1 MIVVRTA
8 EPGDVPAMA
17 QVWAAAVPYFVRS
30 AASIAHVM
38 AADRDV
44 GRRRTVAVLDGQVI
58 GTATSFL
65 RPDDVCA
72 VQLAVDPEH
81 RGRGAGTALYDDAM
95 GSLDSHGAPVV
106 EGVANDDPASLAFA
120 TRRGFAVSG
129 EHMISG
135 VDPRTVDP
143 VGPPPDGLEPVRC
156 DRLPDTDS
164 LLATHNAS
172 AKDDP
177 SGHSRVHTPAEFRSQ
192 WWDSP
197 DNAIDLSWAMLHGQT
212 VAAFTSVQVDRER
225 GRAWSSMTATHPS
238 YRRRGLATWAKR
250 ATLNS
255 LADAGVTRAMTAND
269 VQNAPMLAVNDRLG
283 YRPIATLYAVRR
295 QRSSG

>member
-8 EPGDVPAMA
+8 DPGDAPAMA
-17 QVWAAAVPYFVRS
+17 QVWAAAVPYLVRS
-30 AASIAHVM
+30 AASIAHAM
-38 AADRDV
+38 GSDRMV
-44 GRRRTVAVLDGQVI
+44 GRRRTVAVLDDQVI

-65 RPDDVCA
+65 RPDGVGA
-72 VQLAVDPEH
+72 IQLAADPEH
-81 RGRGAGTALYDDAM
+81 RGRGAGTVLYDDAM
-95 GSLDSHGAPVV
+95 GSLDSQGAAIT
-106 EGVANDDPASLAFA
+106 EGVANDDPASLAFVRA
-120 TRRGFAVSG
+120 RRFTVSG
-129 EHMISG
+129 EHRISG
-135 VDPRTVDP
+135 VDPRTVDL
-143 VGPPPDGLEPVRC
+143 VGPAPDGLEPIRC

-177 SGHSRVHTPAEFRSQ
+177 SGHSRVHTAAEFRSQ

-197 DNAIDLSWAMLHGQT
+197 DNAHDLSWAMLDGET

-238 YRRRGLATWAKR
+238 YRGRGLATWLKR

-269 VQNAPMLAVNDRLG
+269 LQNAAMLAVNGRLG

>member
-1 MIVVRTA
+1 MRAA
-8 EPGDVPAMA
+8 EPGDIAA
-17 QVWAAAVPYFVRS
+17 IAHLWAEAVPYLVRS
-30 AASIAHVM
+30 AAAIETTM
-38 AADRDV
+38 AYDGTV
-44 GRRRTVAVLDGQVI
+44 GRRRTVAVLDDRVI

-65 RPDDVCA
+65 RPDGVGA
-72 VQLAVDPEH
+72 IQLAVDPEH

-95 GSLDSHGAPVV
+95 GSLDSQGAAIT

-120 TRRGFAVSG
+120 RRRGFAVNG
-129 EHMISG
+129 EHRISG

-143 VGPPPDGLEPVRC
+143 VGPPPDELEPIRC

-177 SGHSRVHTPAEFRSQ
+177 SGHSRVHTAAEFRSQ

-197 DNAIDLSWAMLHGQT
+197 DNANDLSWAMLDGET

-238 YRRRGLATWAKR
+238 YRGRGLATWLKR

-269 VQNAPMLAVNDRLG
+269 VQNAAMLAVNDRLG